1 MLIPILLSRPFEFLL
16 LSTLL
21 HFIFHLPTC
30 TAYPI
35 KRFCANTANY
45 TADSTFRTNLNL
57 LLSSLSSNA
66 SLTGFANCMI
76 GENPNRIFGLAQCR
90 GDIKSNKCLDCL
102 NTAHQEIISLCSDRT
117 AIIWYDECL
126 LRYSNK
132 GISSLS
138 DNKPLY
144 HESNPQNVFH
154 PDRFNLILGQMMH
167 GLASKAALDQSIRM
181 YATNETNFINFEKI
195 YGLVQCTNDLS
206 RRDCYVCLQGAIS
219 HIREC
224 CDGKQGGRVLGPSCN
239 LRFEMYKF
247 YDNLTNITTMGS
259 KRNSSRTVV
268 NVVVPIVVLIVIVVV
283 LLLAISACLLMKKRK
298 NSLAEIPVRR
308 ETFHS
313 SCKRKLINIFKCNRA
328 LHDGSLLIPVKK
340 IKGNSQG
347 ALLSDLGSPSGT
359 TDVDNYELPWIDL
372 SSIQLAT
379 DNFSEAKKLGEGGFG
394 PVYKGL
400 LLDGKEIAVKRLSR
414 SSGQGLAEFKNEV
427 VLIAKLQ
434 HRNLVRLLYCCIE
447 GEEKLLIYEY
457 MPNTSLDVFLFD
469 RNKCAQLDW
478 GKRLHIIGGIA
489 RGLLYLHEDSRL
501 RIIHRDLK
509 ASNVLLDH
517 EMNPKISDFGMARI
531 FGGNQSEEST
541 KRIVGTYGY
550 MAPEYAMAGLF
561 SAKSD
566 VYSFGVLLL
575 EIVSGKRNTSA
586 DFPGNAQTILTYAWK
601 LWCEGKCL
609 ELMDPLIIETCPASE
624 ALRCIHI
631 GLLCVQEDAADR
643 PTISS
648 VVLML
653 GSDSMA
659 LSQPTQPGFFIRK
672 VVANPN
678 EPSVGATPGS
688 VNQVTISNIEPR

>member
-21 HFIFHLPTC
+21 HFIFHLPTS

-35 KRFCANTANY
+35 RTFCANTANY
-45 TADSTFRTNLNL
+45 AADSTFRTNLNL

-66 SLTGFANCMI
+66 SLTGFANRTI
-76 GENPNRIFGLAQCR
+76 GENPNRIYGLAQCR
-90 GDIKSNKCLDCL
+90 GDIKPDKCLDCL
-102 NTAHQEIISLCSDRT
+102 NTAHQEIISMCSNRT
-117 AIIWYDECL
+117 AIIWYDTCL

-144 HESNPQNVFH
+144 YVLNTQNVFH
-154 PDRFNLILGQMMH
+154 PGRFNLILGQMMH
-167 GLASKAALDQSIRM
+167 GLALKAALDQSIRM
-181 YATNETNFINFEKI
+181 YATNETNFINFEKL

-219 HIREC
+219 RIREC

-247 YDNLTNITTMGS
+247 YDNLTNTTTMGN

-268 NVVVPIVVLIVIVVV
+268 DIVVPIVVLIAVV
-283 LLLAISACLLMKKRK
+283 LLLTISACLLTKKRK
-298 NSLAEIPVRR
+298 NSLA
-308 ETFHS
+308 
-313 SCKRKLINIFKCNRA
+313 
-328 LHDGSLLIPVKK
+328 VKK
-340 IKGNSQG
+340 IKGNSHG
-347 ALLSDLGSPSGT
+347 ALLSDLGPPSGR
-359 TDVDNYELPWIDL
+359 TDADNYELPWIDL
-372 SSIQLAT
+372 SSLQLAT

-394 PVYKGL
+394 PVYKGM

-414 SSGQGLAEFKNEV
+414 SSGQGLEEFKNEV

-550 MAPEYAMAGLF
+550 MAPEYAMVGLF

-575 EIVSGKRNTSA
+575 EIVSGKRNTSV
-586 DFPGNAQTILTYAWK
+586 DLPGNAQTILTYAWK

-631 GLLCVQEDAADR
+631 GLLCVQEDAVDR
-643 PTISS
+643 PTMSS